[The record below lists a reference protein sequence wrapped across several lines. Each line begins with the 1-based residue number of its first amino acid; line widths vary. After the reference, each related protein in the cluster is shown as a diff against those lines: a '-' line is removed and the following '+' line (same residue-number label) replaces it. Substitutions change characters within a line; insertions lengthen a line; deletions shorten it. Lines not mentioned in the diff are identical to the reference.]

1 MLWITKLKL
10 NIMKQFEKFLCLFL
24 VSLFVPAINDN
35 LWSLSGI
42 SFWLTYAFYFFI
54 AFVGMYIL
62 FVVLTKKQ

>member
-1 MLWITKLKL
+1 
-10 NIMKQFEKFLCLFL
+10 MKHFEKFLCIFL

-42 SFWLTYAFYFFI
+42 SFWLNYAVLSII

-62 FVVLTKKQ
+62 FIVLNKK

>member
-1 MLWITKLKL
+1 
-10 NIMKQFEKFLCLFL
+10 MKQYEKILCIFL

-42 SFWLTYAFYFFI
+42 SFWLTYAVLSVI

-62 FVVLTKKQ
+62 LIVLTKKQ